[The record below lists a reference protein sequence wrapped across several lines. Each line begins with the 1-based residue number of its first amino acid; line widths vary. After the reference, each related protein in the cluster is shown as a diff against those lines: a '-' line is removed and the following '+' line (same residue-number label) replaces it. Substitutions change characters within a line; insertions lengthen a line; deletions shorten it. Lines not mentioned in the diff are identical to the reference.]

1 MTIIHK
7 INAIKSVGNDASM
20 NKRIIKPLALFS
32 VVLGMLFS
40 GMPTYAQ
47 ESNANRALNIDRILS
62 ATRTAASRERTAN
75 TARENQFKAERS
87 QQQGRLNAMRNERV
101 RQERIGDDLDRQFKE
116 NEVKIEELQT
126 ELARELGD
134 LKQLFGVIQLSA
146 SEAQESYKT
155 SLISAQY
162 PDRAENLRQMVAKMA
177 SLTDLVSIQ
186 EIEDLWYQ
194 LQNEMTE
201 QGKIVQYNA
210 PVKHVVGYEVDEE
223 GNRVKNDEG
232 RDIPIYEER
241 EMQVTRV
248 GVFNAVAGDDI
259 LQYADGLGFV
269 ALERKMPGDFTS
281 YSQSLQ
287 SANGGVTPFKL
298 DPTKGALLAALV
310 QKPTLTE
317 KVDEGGIIGYIII
330 ALGVLALIIAALRI
344 LVLMG
349 VEGRVR
355 KQARN
360 LKKPSLGNP
369 LGRVLKVYQDN
380 PDTDPETMELKL
392 GEAMLKESPKLNAWI
407 MFVKIIAVVAPL
419 LGLLGTVTGMI
430 QTFQAITLYG
440 AGDPQTM
447 AGGISQALVTTVL
460 GLVVAIP
467 TVFAHWLAS
476 TRAKR
481 VEDILEEHAAGLI
494 AAQYEGQR

>member
-1 MTIIHK
+1 MTFTLK
-7 INAIKSVGNDASM
+7 NNATQPVGRNISM
-20 NKRIIKPLALFS
+20 KNRFVKPLATLALSFA
-32 VVLGMLFS
+32 VLLGTA
-40 GMPTYAQ
+40 PAQ
-47 ESNANRALNIDRILS
+47 AQQNDATRALNIDRILN

-75 TARENQFKAERS
+75 AARENQFKAERS
-87 QQQGRLNAMRNERV
+87 KQQGRLNAMRNERV
-101 RQERIGDDLDRQFKE
+101 RQERIGDELDRQFKA

-146 SEAQESYKT
+146 SEAQEAYKT

-162 PDRAENLRQMVAKMA
+162 PGRAESLRQMVAKMA

-201 QGKIVQYNA
+201 QGKIVQYTA
-210 PVKHVVGYEVDEE
+210 PVKHIVGYEVDDN
-223 GNRVKNDEG
+223 GNKIKNEDG
-232 RDIPIYEER
+232 QFIPIYEER
-241 EMQVTRV
+241 DMQVTRV

-259 LQYADGLGFV
+259 LQYSDGLGFV
-269 ALERKMPGDFTS
+269 ALERKMAGDFNT

-287 SANGGVTPFKL
+287 NASAGVTPFKL

-310 QKPTLTE
+310 QSPTLTE
-317 KVDEGGIIGYIII
+317 KVNEGGVIGYVIIG
-330 ALGVLALIIAALRI
+330 LGVIALIIAALRI
-344 LVLMG
+344 LVLWG